1 MKCGQ
6 EKLGKTGFE
15 FLDKLTPGGGDALL
29 HGKTLIYVLPALR
42 IISWEHGGAGCD
54 NERRVILTSLGR
66 SASQS

>member
-15 FLDKLTPGGGDALL
+15 FSDKLAPGGGDALL
-29 HGKTLIYVLPALR
+29 HGKTLICVLLALR

-54 NERRVILTSLGR
+54 NERRVNLTCLYPD
-66 SASQS
+66 ASQS